1 MISLNL
7 QNCHTIN
14 GTKIE
19 TSGMPQSGHVRKS
32 EIVVATINGILVID
46 REDIPFLSCG
56 DLRIGF
62 HIFLVQRFMC
72 CTYILYTGSIQL
84 QLKLQTH

>member
-7 QNCHTIN
+7 QNCHTTN

-19 TSGMPQSGHVRKS
+19 TSGCHSQATYVRVKLL
-32 EIVVATINGILVID
+32 VATINGILVID

-56 DLRIGF
+56 DLRIDF
-62 HIFLVQRFMC
+62 HIFLV
-72 CTYILYTGSIQL
+72 
-84 QLKLQTH
+84 